1 MPEER
6 SIDSSRRP
14 VIPTTLETGPGRTP
28 EPPFHGP
35 ISSCPL
41 SKKGFS
47 DAPILGGICNPYA
60 GGDFGGLRMERD
72 GGRSE
77 VADLLKKNFGKR
89 AAVGIGK
96 GQESGDMKG
105 FAGNGALSL
114 YIIVRS
120 PFSRGFSQRF
130 FPH

>member
-1 MPEER
+1 MPR
-6 SIDSSRRP
+6 
-14 VIPTTLETGPGRTP
+14 
-28 EPPFHGP
+28 
-35 ISSCPL
+35 
-41 SKKGFS
+41 
-47 DAPILGGICNPYA
+47 ILGEFATPMPGEIL
-60 GGDFGGLRMERD
+60 GGLRMERD

-77 VADLLKKNFGKR
+77 VADLLKKNLGKR

-120 PFSRGFSQRF
+120 PFSRGFSPEVFSRVEKNF
-130 FPH
+130 SGPYISAAKASLTCPGYLGIHLGELIALFPE